1 MITYHYSWNQFDADC
16 INLLN
21 QIKEKKFKSI
31 AGVAFGGLP
40 LLTYLKNKLD
50 LPTRIIFAKS
60 YENNQR
66 KELTIK
72 LKDLDKLIS
81 PVLIVDDIIDSG
93 NTLSTIKNY
102 LIKKQIKHEIATLF
116 YSGESIIKPDYYL
129 RISKDWV
136 KFPWE

>member
-16 INLLN
+16 LSLSK
-21 QIKEKKFKSI
+21 QLKGKEFKSL

-40 LLTYLKNKLD
+40 LLTYLKNKLN
-50 LPTRIIFAKS
+50 LPTRVIFAKS
-60 YENNQR
+60 YQNKQQ

-72 LKDLDKLIS
+72 LSDLDKLIS
-81 PVLIVDDIIDSG
+81 PVLIVDDIVDSG

-116 YSGESIIKPDYYL
+116 YSEESIIKPNYYL
-129 RISKDWV
+129 RVTKDWV